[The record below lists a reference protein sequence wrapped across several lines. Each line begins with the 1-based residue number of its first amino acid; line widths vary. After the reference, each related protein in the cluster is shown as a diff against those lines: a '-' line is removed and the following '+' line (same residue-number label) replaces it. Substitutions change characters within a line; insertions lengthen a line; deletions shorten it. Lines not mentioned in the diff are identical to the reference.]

1 MGYIVLAIY
10 FTSIIVVLL
19 KEYFYKYRIFIY
31 MFFAGVLT
39 LTASLR
45 PVGLDPDSENYQVSF
60 LHYDDPD
67 IFEGIELTFL
77 LLSRIVHLFS
87 NDVHWLF
94 FIYAILGVGLKL
106 YAVRRLSVLYF
117 LPITMYVSYYFVQH
131 ECMQVRT
138 GVLSGI
144 MLLMIYYIGNK
155 EKKKA
160 LLLLALGTLF
170 HYSALLLV
178 PLFFLSNSNMRK
190 KHLVI
195 WASVIPI
202 SYIIHLAGI
211 SLFYNDVSKL
221 PFVGAKLYSYQSA
234 TINNTSDTG
243 INVFSPMQLF
253 SIAIYYYLLFFHKTI
268 ESNDRFFPIMIKTM
282 GLGLFIYVAMS
293 FFPIV
298 AERITMLYKT
308 VCILLFA
315 DIYFT
320 IKPWWASVVIV
331 ACIGVILLNYC
342 LGNVGLVFLWK
353 V

>member
-1 MGYIVLAIY
+1 MGYIVLVIY
-10 FTSIIVVLL
+10 FTSILVVLL
-19 KEYFYKYRIFIY
+19 KEYIYKYRIFLY
-31 MFFAGVLT
+31 MFLAVVLIM
-39 LTASLR
+39 TASLR
-45 PVGLDPDSENYQVSF
+45 PIGLDPDSENYQGSF
-60 LHYDDPD
+60 LHYDNPD

-77 LLSRIVHLFS
+77 LISKIVHSFS

-94 FIYAILGVGLKL
+94 FVYSILGVGLKL
-106 YAVRRLSVLYF
+106 YAVRRLSILYF
-117 LPITMYVSYYFVQH
+117 LPIAMYVSYYFVQH
-131 ECMQVRT
+131 ECMQIRT

-144 MLLMIYYIGNK
+144 MLLLIYYLGKK

-178 PLFFLSNSNMRK
+178 PLFFISNSNMTK
-190 KHLVI
+190 MHLVV
-195 WASVIPI
+195 WASIIPMA
-202 SYIIHLAGI
+202 YIFHFAGI
-211 SLFYNDVSKL
+211 SLFYNDISKL
-221 PFVGAKLYSYQSA
+221 PLVGAKLYSYQSA
-234 TINNTSDTG
+234 TINNTSETG

-253 SIAIYYYLLFFHKTI
+253 SISIYYYLLFFHKTI
-268 ESNDRFFPIMIKTM
+268 ECNDSFFPIMLKTM
-282 GLGLFIYVAMS
+282 GLGLFTYVAMA

-320 IKPWWASVVIV
+320 LKPKWASIVIV
-331 ACIGVILLNYC
+331 ACIGVIQLNYC
-342 LGNVGLVFLWK
+342 LGNIGLIFLWK